1 MNWTIKFSSI
11 AEKHFIKFDSDI
23 KKRIKTKLSEMGSI
37 ENPLYHPCVK
47 PLTGELKGF
56 YRCRIGDYR
65 IIFSLLNEEKILAI
79 VNINSRG
86 NIYK

>member
-11 AEKHFIKFDSDI
+11 AEKYFIKFDSDL
-23 KKRIKTKLSEMGSI
+23 KKRIKAKLSEMGSM
-37 ENPLYHPCVK
+37 ENPLCHSCVK

-65 IIFSLLNEEKILAI
+65 IIFSLLHEEKILAI
-79 VNINSRG
+79 VNISSRG

>member
-11 AEKHFIKFDSDI
+11 AEKYFTKFDSDL
-23 KKRIKTKLSEMGSI
+23 KKRIKTKLSEMGSM
-37 ENPLYHPCVK
+37 ENPLCHSCVK

-65 IIFSLLNEEKILAI
+65 IIFSLLYEEKILAI
-79 VNINSRG
+79 VNISSRG